1 LQITE
6 KHSGTPLAS
15 KATNLINVLG
25 RRQQIEDELR
35 NLEISRPIEE
45 PVKLMDTVAV
55 AQTPKPEVIPPVVKT
70 EDVAKPALDTVT
82 TKPLSFNYKAEDKH
96 FVAIFLHKTDPVWV
110 SEAKNAFHRYNRERF
125 YNKTFEISIADISG
139 EYRAIL
145 IGNFD
150 NAQAAA
156 DYVQAARPKAPLEI
170 IPWLKGDKYTFSVI
184 TSTNLEVLKTQ
195 KDVTAYNQFLET
207 HLPGKF

>member
-1 LQITE
+1 MAVTYPGNRVTVLVTTGKDARKQNGNGDATKTYEHIYDLFIEGAFAEAIEEKKKADSIYGSHYWTPQLLYIEAVYYIRQRDDSIALKSLLQITE

-70 EDVAKPALDTVT
+70 EDV
-82 TKPLSFNYKAEDKH
+82 
-96 FVAIFLHKTDPVWV
+96 
-110 SEAKNAFHRYNRERF
+110 
-125 YNKTFEISIADISG
+125 
-139 EYRAIL
+139 
-145 IGNFD
+145 
-150 NAQAAA
+150 
-156 DYVQAARPKAPLEI
+156 
-170 IPWLKGDKYTFSVI
+170 
-184 TSTNLEVLKTQ
+184 
-195 KDVTAYNQFLET
+195 
-207 HLPGKF
+207 